1 MKKLAFISAVL
12 FTTLTIQSCRQADEV
27 LSPEE
32 AATLQ
37 RVQDSSTTLLQKDNA
52 NSVNTNQ
59 NNDTA
64 SFVDGE
70 ILPPPKK

>member
-1 MKKLAFISAVL
+1 MKKLAFISAVV

-37 RVQDSSTTLLQKDNA
+37 RVQDSSATSLQMDNA
-52 NSVNTNQ
+52 NSINTDQ
-59 NNDTA
+59 NNNTA

>member
-1 MKKLAFISAVL
+1 MKKLAFISAVV

-32 AATLQ
+32 AATLK
-37 RVQDSSTTLLQKDNA
+37 RVQDSSAISFQKPNADTLN
-52 NSVNTNQ
+52 NNQ
-59 NNDTA
+59 NNNTA

-70 ILPPPKK
+70 IVPPPKK

>member
-1 MKKLAFISAVL
+1 MKKLAVISAVV

-32 AATLQ
+32 AATLK
-37 RVQDSSTTLLQKDNA
+37 RVQDSSAISFQKNNADTLN
-52 NSVNTNQ
+52 NNQ
-59 NNDTA
+59 NNNTA

-70 ILPPPKK
+70 IVPPPKK

>member
-1 MKKLAFISAVL
+1 MKKLAFISAVV

-37 RVQDSSTTLLQKDNA
+37 RVQDSSATSLQMDNA

-59 NNDTA
+59 NNNTA

>member
-70 ILPPPKK
+70 ILPPPRK